1 MLIII
6 EVVNK
11 QILKI
16 MKNLSYSLVV
26 ILGLGLTSCGG
37 SSESVPATDS
47 TAVDSTVVDSCRVD
61 SCVVDS
67 CKKDTVK

>member
-1 MLIII
+1 MLTII

-16 MKNLSYSLVV
+16 MKNLFYSLVV
-26 ILGLGLTSCGG
+26 IFGLVLTSCGG
-37 SSESVPATDS
+37 SSESTPSTDS
-47 TAVDSTVVDSCRVD
+47 TSVDTCKVDSCKVD

>member
-6 EVVNK
+6 EVINK

-16 MKNLSYSLVV
+16 MKNLIYSLVV
-26 ILGLGLTSCGG
+26 ILGLVLTSCGG
-37 SSESVPATDS
+37 SSESTPSTDS
-47 TAVDSTVVDSCRVD
+47 TSVDTCKVD

-67 CKKDTVK
+67 CRKDTVK

>member
-11 QILKI
+11 QNLKT
-16 MKNLSYSLVV
+16 MKNLFYSLVV
-26 ILGLGLTSCGG
+26 VLVLGLTSCGG
-37 SSESVPATDS
+37 SSESTPSTDS
-47 TAVDSTVVDSCRVD
+47 TAVDSCRVD

-67 CKKDTVK
+67 CKKVTVK

>member
-11 QILKI
+11 QNLKT
-16 MKNLSYSLVV
+16 MKNLFYSLVV
-26 ILGLGLTSCGG
+26 VLGLGLTSCGG
-37 SSESVPATDS
+37 SSESTPSTDS
-47 TAVDSTVVDSCRVD
+47 TAVDSTAVD

>member
-1 MLIII
+1 
-6 EVVNK
+6 
-11 QILKI
+11 
-16 MKNLSYSLVV
+16 MKNLFYSLVIV
-26 ILGLGLTSCGG
+26 LGLGLTSCGG

-47 TAVDSTVVDSCRVD
+47 TSVDTCKVD

>member
-16 MKNLSYSLVV
+16 MKNLFYSLVV

-37 SSESVPATDS
+37 SSESVP
-47 TAVDSTVVDSCRVD
+47 TAVDSCRVD

>member
-6 EVVNK
+6 EEINK

-16 MKNLSYSLVV
+16 MKNLFYSLVV

-47 TAVDSTVVDSCRVD
+47 TAVDSCRVD
-61 SCVVDS
+61 TCCVADS

>member
-1 MLIII
+1 MLTII

-16 MKNLSYSLVV
+16 MKNLFYSLVV
-26 ILGLGLTSCGG
+26 ILGLVLTSCGG
-37 SSESVPATDS
+37 SSESVPSTDS
-47 TAVDSTVVDSCRVD
+47 TSVDTCKVD

>member
-1 MLIII
+1 MLTII

-16 MKNLSYSLVV
+16 MKNLFYSLVV
-26 ILGLGLTSCGG
+26 ILGLVLTSCGG
-37 SSESVPATDS
+37 SSESTPSTDS
-47 TAVDSTVVDSCRVD
+47 TSVDTCKVD

>member
-6 EVVNK
+6 EVINK

-16 MKNLSYSLVV
+16 MKNLFYSLVV

-37 SSESVPATDS
+37 SSESTPSTDS
-47 TAVDSTVVDSCRVD
+47 TAVDSCVVD

>member
-16 MKNLSYSLVV
+16 MKNLFYSLVV
-26 ILGLGLTSCGG
+26 ILGLVLTSCGG
-37 SSESVPATDS
+37 SSESTPSTDS
-47 TAVDSTVVDSCRVD
+47 TSVDTCKVD

>member
-11 QILKI
+11 QNLKT
-16 MKNLSYSLVV
+16 MKNLFYSLVV
-26 ILGLGLTSCGG
+26 VLGLGLTSCDG
-37 SSESVPATDS
+37 SSESTPSTDS
-47 TAVDSTVVDSCRVD
+47 TAVDSCRVD

-67 CKKDTVK
+67 CKKVTVK

>member
-6 EVVNK
+6 KVVNK

-47 TAVDSTVVDSCRVD
+47 TAVDSCRVD
-61 SCVVDS
+61 SCCVADS

>member
-1 MLIII
+1 MLTII

-16 MKNLSYSLVV
+16 MKNLFYSLVV
-26 ILGLGLTSCGG
+26 ILGLVLTSCGG
-37 SSESVPATDS
+37 SSESTPSTDS
-47 TAVDSTVVDSCRVD
+47 TSVDTCKVDSCK
-61 SCVVDS
+61 VDS

>member
-6 EVVNK
+6 GVINK

-16 MKNLSYSLVV
+16 MKNLFYSLVV

-37 SSESVPATDS
+37 SSESTPSTDS
-47 TAVDSTVVDSCRVD
+47 TAVDSCRVD